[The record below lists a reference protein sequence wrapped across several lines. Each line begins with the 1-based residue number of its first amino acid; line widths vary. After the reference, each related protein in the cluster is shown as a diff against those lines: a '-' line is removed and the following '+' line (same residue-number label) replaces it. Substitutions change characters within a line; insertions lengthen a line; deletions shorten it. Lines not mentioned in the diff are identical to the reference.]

1 MKLNKFRVARAG
13 LAVAS
18 ALLFTGCA
26 TPTSNEGSQGASS
39 DSSVKREAGWIVNGI
54 KMCVQNA
61 TSKNQSYVFYDGAS
75 KSENGYDAGTL
86 GVGAFVC
93 ANSINQGLASDR
105 VYFYFGDDRQVMTGV
120 EILNSPHLDFA
131 AEVIENFNLDGGA
144 WSNSAFSNV
153 RLVGTK
159 AVTPNVTQTFSGNT
173 ATITFLT
180 DGVLKEI
187 DGTKRYV
194 FTVRLFDPTN

>member
-39 DSSVKREAGWIVNGI
+39 DSSAKREAGWIVNGI

-93 ANSINQGLASDR
+93 ANSIDQGPASDR
-105 VYFYFGDDRQVMTGV
+105 VYFYFGDDRKVMTGV
-120 EILNSPHLDFA
+120 EILNSPSWFG

-153 RLVGTK
+153 RLVDTK
-159 AVTPNVTQTFSGNT
+159 KVEPNVTQTISGNT
-173 ATITFLT
+173 ASVTFLT

-187 DGTKRYV
+187 NGTKRYV
-194 FTVRLFDPTN
+194 FTVRLYDPTK